1 MKKSLKI
8 FAVLGMMSL
17 SIFGLTACGEDNSN
31 GDKATEV
38 RIGTMNLV
46 NGDLIAQQEKW
57 YENELGVKV
66 RIMKFSSGPDMNKA
80 IADDVIDIAQSGTAP
95 AASAI
100 AEGQDLEVIYIGNL
114 LGSAETLIAKPNSGI
129 TSLQDLPGKRV
140 AVTFL
145 STAHYS
151 LVSALEQEG
160 INVNSIQFFYLK
172 PDEILPAWERDDI
185 DAAYIWYPMLYTM
198 YDEGGVSITDS
209 GQLAKKEIITADL
222 AVTSKKF
229 AEENPGIVTKFVELQ
244 MRATD
249 MINNDP
255 DHAAQDVADILGIS
269 VEDAE
274 GQFSHYGYLNAD
286 EQIEQL
292 DNHMPQVL
300 KNTADFFVKQRA
312 IPFTPDL
319 DVFQK
324 QVTSKYVKDAKNA
337 LKNTNSNQ

>member
-1 MKKSLKI
+1 MKMKKSLRLL
-8 FAVLGMMSL
+8 AVLGVMSL
-17 SIFGLTACGEDNSN
+17 SVFGFTACGDDQNAT
-31 GDKATEV
+31 GDKASEV

-46 NGDLIAQQEKW
+46 NGDLIAQQEQW

-66 RIMKFSSGPDMNKA
+66 RMMKFSSGPDMNKA
-80 IADDVIDIAQSGTAP
+80 IADNVIDIAQSGTAP

-100 AEGQDLEVIYIGNL
+100 AEGQDLEVIFIGNL

-151 LVSALEQEG
+151 LVSALKQEG
-160 INVNSIQFFYLK
+160 INPNSIQFFYLK
-172 PDEILPAWERDDI
+172 PDEILPAWQRNDI
-185 DAAYIWYPMLYTM
+185 DAAYIWYPMLDTM
-198 YDEGGVSITDS
+198 YEEGGISITDS
-209 GQLAKKEIITADL
+209 GQLAKHDIVTADL

-229 AEENPGIVTKFVELQ
+229 AEQNPELMTKFVELQ
-244 MRATD
+244 MRAND
-249 MINNDP
+249 MIKNDP

-269 VEDAE
+269 VEDAQ
-274 GQFSHYGYLNAD
+274 GQFSHYGYLDAD

-300 KNTADFFVKQRA
+300 KNTADFFVDQKA
-312 IPFTPDL
+312 IPFAPDL
-319 DVFQK
+319 DMFQ
-324 QVTSKYVKDAKNA
+324 QHVTSEYVKNA
-337 LKNTNSNQ
+337 LKNTKSAQ